1 MRNYENSPV
10 KKRKTYFVS
19 TFDSLIW
26 LDDLYR
32 VGGDVGDWRRGER
45 FSFRDADVVPFTF
58 EVD

>member
-26 LDDLYR
+26 LDDLHR
-32 VGGDVGDWRRGER
+32 VGEDVGGLEEGR
-45 FSFRDADVVPFTF
+45 AL
-58 EVD
+58 